1 MCWIFI
7 PVDKISW
14 QETKVSGPVLR
25 SILVGDVALW
35 CPETSGISVKK
46 IIECNIKNTKHLFT
60 TCNNTMDLPY
70 KINKL
75 PRDYKEFSVVLL
87 N

>member
-46 IIECNIKNTKHLFT
+46 IIECNIKNTIITFVYHMLQYNGFT
-60 TCNNTMDLPY
+60 
-70 KINKL
+70 K
-75 PRDYKEFSVVLL
+75 
-87 N
+87 